1 MIILISRT
9 ILCLFLNP
17 VLVCLNMSSEKKSGY
32 GISKKTRLR
41 LSKGLAGLL
50 CAGLL
55 LLYSFAAQAF
65 PTNMCAADRFTKNL
79 GCTANDVSVSS
90 ISAGATTPPSC
101 VGGQS
106 ITLDLN
112 VTVNVGGP
120 ARWDVGIFF
129 SNDGKDGKILT
140 ASGGAA
146 SCSVYTLPFTPLPFA
161 NLDGDGCGD
170 IQGPPSSGVLNL
182 TNVTVNCSASGSTSG
197 NLSIPYVVTW
207 DNQASPSGLTCNSNA
222 DPVPNTVSKC
232 SSLTGQTIAVTV
244 LPAITKSDGVT
255 IILAGASTTYNVVI
269 TNNTGITLTN
279 AVFKDPAVAN
289 LTATSVS
296 CNAAGGATCPT
307 LTGIS
312 ATDIAAMQIAGITIP
327 SFPNGGSVTFA
338 VTGTVSNTAT
348 TGTVITNNASVAVNG
363 QSNSASD
370 SDTVQGIPSLT
381 FLKTVSPTSDPYN
394 GTSNPMNIPGAEV
407 LYNLRVTNTGS
418 GSVDSDTLFVTDPI
432 PTNTELYVGDLGAGG
447 SGPIVFVQG
456 SPTSNLTFTYTSL
469 SSATDDVEFSNN
481 GGTTWTYVPTAP
493 YDLNVNR
500 IRLNPKG
507 TMAGSTAL
515 NPNPYFELR
524 FRVRIK

>member
-1 MIILISRT
+1 M
-9 ILCLFLNP
+9 
-17 VLVCLNMSSEKKSGY
+17 
-32 GISKKTRLR
+32 TRLQ
-41 LSKGLAGLL
+41 LDKLLAGLL
-50 CAGLL
+50 SACLL
-55 LLYSFAAQAF
+55 LLCSFAAQAF

-79 GCTANDVSVSS
+79 GCTANDVSVSN

-106 ITLDLN
+106 ITLDLD

-120 ARWDVGIFF
+120 ARWDIGIFF
-129 SNDGKDGKILT
+129 SNDGKDGQIL
-140 ASGGAA
+140 AANGGAA
-146 SCSVYTLPFTPLPFA
+146 SCSVYILPITPAPFS

-170 IQGPPSSGVLNL
+170 IQGPPSTGVLHV
-182 TNVTVNCSASGSTSG
+182 TNATVMCTASGTTTG
-197 NLSIPYVVTW
+197 NLSIPFVVTW
-207 DNQASPSGLTCNSNA
+207 DNQASPAGLTCNSNA

-232 SSLTGQTIAVTV
+232 NGSPTGQTIAVTV

-255 IILAGASTTYNVVI
+255 TILAGASTKYNVVI

-296 CNAAGGATCPT
+296 CTAAGGATCPT
-307 LTGIS
+307 LTGIA
-312 ATDIAAMQIAGITIP
+312 ATDIAAMQVTGIIIP

-348 TGTVITNNASVAVNG
+348 TGTVITNTASVTLNG

-370 SDTVQGIPSLT
+370 SDTVQGLPSLT

-394 GTSNPMNIPGAEV
+394 GTSNPKNIPGAEI
-407 LYNLRVTNTGS
+407 LYNLRVTNSGS
-418 GSVDSDTLFVTDPI
+418 GIVDSNKLIITDPI
-432 PTNTELYVGDLGAGG
+432 PANTELYVGDLGAVG
-447 SGPIVFVQG
+447 SGPIVFMQG
-456 SPTSNLTFTYTSL
+456 TPTSNLTFTYTSL
-469 SSATDDVEFSNN
+469 GSTTDDVDFSNN
-481 GGTTWTYVPTAP
+481 GGATWTYVPTAP
-493 YDLNVNR
+493 YDSNVNL

-507 TMAGSTAL
+507 SMAGSTVL